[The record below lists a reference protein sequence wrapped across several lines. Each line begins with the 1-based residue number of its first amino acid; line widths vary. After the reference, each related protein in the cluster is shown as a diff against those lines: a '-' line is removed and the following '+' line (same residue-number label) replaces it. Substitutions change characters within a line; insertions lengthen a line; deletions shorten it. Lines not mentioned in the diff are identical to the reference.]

1 MEFPS
6 KEAVS
11 VRRSTRVLVVDDDP
25 DILNTLKLYLS
36 EFGYTVIGARS
47 GAEAMRL
54 VNVEP
59 PDIMLVD
66 LMMPG
71 MSGTELMVR
80 LREMGLHVPIIIISA
95 DVDAPRR
102 VRGHA
107 MQGVLI
113 KPFNFE
119 EMRSLI
125 DRYVSGKP
133 LPRPTPTTVRGEPRS
148 GSHLPDEV
156 DHKGL
161 G

>member
-1 MEFPS
+1 MNFS
-6 KEAVS
+6 TKEAVT
-11 VRRSTRVLVVDDDP
+11 VRPSTRVLVVDDDP

-36 EFGYTVIGARS
+36 EYGYTVIVARS

-59 PDIMLVD
+59 PDIMLLD

-80 LREMGLHVPIIIISA
+80 LREMGMHVPIIIISA
-95 DVDAPRR
+95 DVDAPKR

-113 KPFNFE
+113 KPFNLG
-119 EMRSLI
+119 EMRALI
-125 DRYVSGKP
+125 DRYVSNKA
-133 LPRPTPTTVRGEPRS
+133 LPRPMPTTARGEPLS
-148 GSHLPDEV
+148 DSHSPDEV
-156 DHKGL
+156 DRKGL

>member
-1 MEFPS
+1 VF
-6 KEAVS
+6 V
-11 VRRSTRVLVVDDDP
+11 
-25 DILNTLKLYLS
+25 
-36 EFGYTVIGARS
+36 ARS

-80 LREMGLHVPIIIISA
+80 LREMGMHVPIIIISA
-95 DVDAPRR
+95 DVDAPKR

-113 KPFNFE
+113 KPFNYAE
-119 EMRSLI
+119 LRAMI
-125 DRYVSGKP
+125 DRYVSGQIPK
-133 LPRPTPTTVRGEPRS
+133 PTPARDEQQS
-148 GSHLPDEV
+148 SFHSPDVV
-156 DHKGL
+156 DRKGL